1 MPKGCCVPGC
11 PSTERSCGNAVSFH
25 EVPSDNRCRD
35 AWLEAIAGDDLEER
49 ARLLSNA
56 RSVVCSLHFKPTDF
70 KVGMKR
76 RVLVT
81 AAVPSIFPS
90 KNATLDPEP
99 PVRKRR
105 RRRTA
110 EPYYYYNVHSV
121 TGVEDVEEEAATAG
135 ATAAVDARAASRVA
149 AVPETTTIMILPGM
163 VIRHER

>member
-11 PSTERSCGNAVSFH
+11 PSTERNCANAVSFH

-35 AWLEAIAGDDLEER
+35 AWVEAIAGDDFEER

-81 AAVPSIFPS
+81 AAVPSIFPG
-90 KNATLDPEP
+90 KNAPSNPEP
-99 PVRKRR
+99 PPRKRR
-105 RRRTA
+105 RRRTV

-121 TGVEDVEEEAATAG
+121 TGVEDVEDEAAAG
-135 ATAAVDARAASRVA
+135 AASDAGAEARRVA